1 MERPAREVFRSVMA
15 VTALAL
21 LTAASN
27 AMATM
32 VDVYA
37 QANSSS
43 GGVGAASLT
52 FSPGQWF
59 TVTVDPTDLWNAG
72 ALPRWSNADGLT
84 GNLYATG
91 TDDSGEAATTL
102 IGQSFGTYSQ
112 GGLTA
117 PYGALVGR
125 IGAGP
130 LFLIGTSFSGQTLT
144 GGLLELF
151 YFDSNK
157 DDNSEFVTATVNA
170 VPLPAAAWL
179 LLSGLVGF
187 AALGRRRPAVAA

>member
-1 MERPAREVFRSVMA
+1 M
-15 VTALAL
+15 
-21 LTAASN
+21 
-27 AMATM
+27 
-32 VDVYA
+32 
-37 QANSSS
+37 
-43 GGVGAASLT
+43 
-52 FSPGQWF
+52 
-59 TVTVDPTDLWNAG
+59 TVDPTDLWNAG

-179 LLSGLVGF
+179 FASAFGTLLGF
-187 AALGRRRPAVAA
+187 RRTARKAA